1 MKESKS
7 LEILKMALLMEHR
20 GKAFYQKVAEQT
32 DDEDV
37 KNIFLIMADEERLHI
52 DYLSKQFAHYQKN
65 QKFDNQNLT
74 LSGSDDGIANLVLSE
89 DIKNK
94 ISASGF
100 EAAAI
105 SAAIDMENK
114 AIAVYKERAE
124 NAEDPEEKELYNWL
138 ANWEK
143 DHLRILAQLNK
154 ELTEKVWYDNQ
165 FWPF

>member
-1 MKESKS
+1 MDESKS
-7 LEILKMALLMEHR
+7 IEILKMALLMEHR
-20 GKAFYQKVAEQT
+20 GKAFYQKIAEQT
-32 DDEDV
+32 DNDDV

-52 DYLSKQFAHYQKN
+52 NYLAKQFSHYQKHG
-65 QKFDNQNLT
+65 KFSFEDLS
-74 LSGSDDGIANLVLSE
+74 LSGSDDGIANMVLSK

-94 ISASGF
+94 ISASGY

-114 AIAVYKERAE
+114 AIEVYKERAE
-124 NAEDPEEKELYNWL
+124 NATDPAEKDLYNWL

-143 DHLRILAQLNK
+143 DHLKILADLNK
-154 ELTEKVWYDNQ
+154 ELTEKIWYDNQ

>member
-20 GKAFYQKVAEQT
+20 GKSFYQKVAEQT
-32 DDEDV
+32 DNEDV
-37 KNIFLIMADEERLHI
+37 KNIFLIMADEESLHI
-52 DYLSKQFAHYQKN
+52 DYLSKQFAHYQKH
-65 QKFDNQNLT
+65 QKFDNQSLS

-94 ISASGF
+94 ISASGY

-105 SAAIDMENK
+105 AAAIDMENK

-124 NAEDPEEKELYNWL
+124 NAEDPKEKELYNWL

-143 DHLRILAQLNK
+143 DHLKILAQLNK
-154 ELTEKVWYDNQ
+154 ELTEKIWYDNQ

>member
-7 LEILKMALLMEHR
+7 LEILKMSLLMEHR

-32 DDEDV
+32 DSEDV
-37 KNIFLIMADEERLHI
+37 RNIFLIMADEERLHI
-52 DYLSKQFAHYQKN
+52 DYLSKQFAHYQKH
-65 QKFDNQNLT
+65 QKFNNESLS
-74 LSGSDDGIANLVLSE
+74 LSGSDDGIANLILSE
-89 DIKNK
+89 DVKNK
-94 ISASGF
+94 ISASGY

-114 AIAVYKERAE
+114 AISVYKERAE
-124 NAEDPEEKELYNWL
+124 NAEDPEEKKLYSWL

-154 ELTEKVWYDNQ
+154 ELTEKIWYDNQ

>member
-7 LEILKMALLMEHR
+7 LEILKMSLLMEHR

-32 DDEDV
+32 DSEDV
-37 KNIFLIMADEERLHI
+37 RNIFLIMADEERLHI
-52 DYLSKQFAHYQKN
+52 DYLSKQFAHYQKH
-65 QKFDNQNLT
+65 QKFNNESLS
-74 LSGSDDGIANLVLSE
+74 LSGSDDGIANLILSE
-89 DIKNK
+89 DVKNK
-94 ISASGF
+94 ISASGY

-124 NAEDPEEKELYNWL
+124 NAEDSEEKELYNWL

-154 ELTEKVWYDNQ
+154 ELTEKIWYDNQ